1 MVSLREIKIAGIPTM
16 CIIFVQ
22 GDIEN
27 HTQIYTPK
35 YQKVI
40 YVILFGITKKIV
52 LHITSFSSNVI
63 LICQYNLDH
72 IGIE

>member
-16 CIIFVQ
+16 CIIFVP

-27 HTQIYTPK
+27 HTKKYTPT

-40 YVILFGITKKIV
+40 YVILFGITK
-52 LHITSFSSNVI
+52 N
-63 LICQYNLDH
+63 
-72 IGIE
+72 GIIYHQFFI

>member
-16 CIIFVQ
+16 CIIFVP

-27 HTQIYTPK
+27 HSQIYTPK

-40 YVILFGITKKIV
+40 YVIIFGITKK
-52 LHITSFSSNVI
+52 
-63 LICQYNLDH
+63 
-72 IGIE
+72 

>member
-1 MVSLREIKIAGIPTM
+1 M
-16 CIIFVQ
+16 CIIFVP

-27 HTQIYTPK
+27 HTQIYTPT

-40 YVILFGITKKIV
+40 YVILFGITKIV
-52 LHITSFSSNVI
+52 LHITSFSSNEI